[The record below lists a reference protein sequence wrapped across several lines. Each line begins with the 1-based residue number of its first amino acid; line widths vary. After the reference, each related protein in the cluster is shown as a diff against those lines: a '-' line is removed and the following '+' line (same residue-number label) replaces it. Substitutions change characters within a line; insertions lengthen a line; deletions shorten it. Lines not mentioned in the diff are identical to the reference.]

1 MFSIGIPAQAQTSE
15 QMSAIL
21 DRLARIEAQ
30 NRELQAELQQL
41 RAELQAARIGAG
53 EPTPGPAGLPE
64 PPPPASQASIEQR
77 LEVQEN
83 RTAEQASTKV
93 EAAHRFPIRVTG
105 MALFNAFLNSRGS
118 GGFEYPTIA
127 YSGGDKSGGATL
139 RQTVIGLDYSG
150 PRTFAGGAISGSLR
164 LDFLGSSGSG
174 LDQALRL
181 RTGIVRMDW
190 KDRAFVVG
198 VDKPLIS
205 PREPESFAQVA
216 VSPLS
221 GAGNLWFWSPQARFE
236 QDFAVNDNSGV
247 RVQAGIIQTRES
259 YGAQPGGY
267 SGSTQSTAYYE
278 PARPGFE
285 GRIEYFAGAVRRI
298 EVAAGIH
305 RSISH
310 VAGFSVPSDVYSLD
324 WMTKASRL
332 EFTGAMFFG
341 RNVAP
346 LGTGAIRQGYVL
358 STSGVPSA
366 VHTAGGWAQL
376 KYRIRAPLWVN
387 LFSGQQDDRN
397 SDLLKG
403 SIGKNLVWG
412 ANVFYRLAPN
422 VLASFEASQTR
433 TSYMGRGMLLTN
445 HYDLAFGY
453 LF

>member
-1 MFSIGIPAQAQTSE
+1 VPDENLLQRYADLVVRVGANVGEGQDVIIRGYVEHAPFVRALTRAAYEAG
-15 QMSAIL
+15 
-21 DRLARIEAQ
+21 ARYVAAAYTDQ
-30 NRELQAELQQL
+30 YVKRELIVHGSDEV
-41 RAELQAARIGAG
+41 
-53 EPTPGPAGLPE
+53 
-64 PPPPASQASIEQR
+64 
-77 LEVQEN
+77 LE
-83 RTAEQASTKV
+83 
-93 EAAHRFPIRVTG
+93 
-105 MALFNAFLNSRGS
+105 
-118 GGFEYPTIA
+118 
-127 YSGGDKSGGATL
+127 
-139 RQTVIGLDYSG
+139 
-150 PRTFAGGAISGSLR
+150 
-164 LDFLGSSGSG
+164 
-174 LDQALRL
+174 
-181 RTGIVRMDW
+181 
-190 KDRAFVVG
+190 
-198 VDKPLIS
+198 
-205 PREPESFAQVA
+205 
-216 VSPLS
+216 
-221 GAGNLWFWSPQARFE
+221 WSPPWRFDE
-236 QDFAVNDNSGV
+236 L
-247 RVQAGIIQTRES
+247 
-259 YGAQPGGY
+259 
-267 SGSTQSTAYYE
+267 
-278 PARPGFE
+278 
-285 GRIEYFAGAVRRI
+285 EYFAGAVRRI